1 MRITINCRVLTL
13 KVSTTF
19 VNHSLANRHDID
31 MLREQL
37 EDEQEAKQE
46 VQRTLTKA
54 NNEVV
59 QWRTKVNHYYV

>member
-1 MRITINCRVLTL
+1 
-13 KVSTTF
+13 
-19 VNHSLANRHDID
+19 

-59 QWRTKVNHYYV
+59 QWRTKVNYYFV